1 MKIAVDAMG
10 GDFAPGEIVK
20 GALLAAKE
28 YNQALILVGDEEQIR
43 AEMGSHSLDN
53 LISIVH
59 APEVI
64 QMNEQPAV
72 SVRRKKNSSIVMAT
86 RLVKE
91 GEASAL
97 VSAGSTGAAM
107 AAALLGLGRIQ
118 GIDRPAIAGILPSV
132 KGFTVLLDIGANTD
146 CKPHNLLQ
154 FGIMGYLY
162 AKNIL
167 GVEEPRV
174 GLLSNGEE
182 KTKGNETTLA
192 AFPLLADAGINF
204 TGNVEGRDIFCGN
217 VDVVVCD
224 GFVGNIVLKA
234 GEGLAMALYKMM
246 KEEITKSW
254 LAKMGM
260 LMAEPALR
268 MFKMRVDYAEYG
280 GAPLLGVDGISIIC
294 HGSSTSRALKNGIRV
309 ARQSLERGL
318 VRSIRESIAGSV
330 QRKGAGVN
338 LARRID

>member
-1 MKIAVDAMG
+1 
-10 GDFAPGEIVK
+10 
-20 GALLAAKE
+20 
-28 YNQALILVGDEEQIR
+28 
-43 AEMGSHSLDN
+43 
-53 LISIVH
+53 
-59 APEVI
+59 
-64 QMNEQPAV
+64 
-72 SVRRKKNSSIVMAT
+72 
-86 RLVKE
+86 
-91 GEASAL
+91 
-97 VSAGSTGAAM
+97 
-107 AAALLGLGRIQ
+107 
-118 GIDRPAIAGILPSV
+118 
-132 KGFTVLLDIGANTD
+132 
-146 CKPHNLLQ
+146 
-154 FGIMGYLY
+154 MGYLY

-246 KEEITKSW
+246 KEEITKGW